1 MGVRATGLY
10 RRELAMAVIVIV
22 IVIVI
27 GVIMR

>member
-22 IVIVI
+22 IVI

>member
-1 MGVRATGLY
+1 MSVGATSLY

-22 IVIVI
+22 IVI